1 MKNSTKNTTLLL
13 SGIVTGVL
21 IGAYYYQN
29 SDKLEPQKKKLN
41 KLLGEFQ
48 SIALDLKDK
57 LLAASEDGLSATKT
71 AISSAKETAKE
82 KVK

>member
-48 SIALDLKDK
+48 SIALDLKGK
-57 LLAASEDGLSATKT
+57 LLSAGEDGLAATKT
-71 AISSAKETAKE
+71 AISTAKETAKE